1 MAEMN
6 TGSQGAPQGGN
17 DRGGNNRG
25 GGNDR
30 GGNNRGGGP
39 RNDRNREEQSRTG
52 DPDLKEKVVA
62 INRVAKVV
70 KGGRRFSFSAIVVV
84 GDGKGTVGFG
94 LGKANEVTDAIA
106 KGIDDAKKNLQKVP
120 MYKHTVPHV
129 MEGRFGGGHVLVQ
142 PAAAGTG
149 VIAGGAMRAV
159 FESAGIKD
167 VLAKSKGSSNP
178 HNVVKA
184 TFEALNKMRDPLQIA
199 QARGISLSRVFNG

>member
-1 MAEMN
+1 MAEYN
-6 TGSQGAPQGGN
+6 NNNRGGAAGGN

-25 GGNDR
+25 GNDRRGNDR
-30 GGNNRGGGP
+30 GGRG
-39 RNDRNREEQSRTG
+39 NDNAVQG
-52 DPDLKEKVVA
+52 DSDFKEKVVA

-84 GDGKGTVGFG
+84 GDGKGNVGYG

-106 KGIDDAKKNLQKVP
+106 KGIDDAKKNVVKVP
-120 MYKHTVPHV
+120 LYKHTVPHV
-129 MEGRFGGGHVLVQ
+129 MEGRYGGGFVLVQ

-184 TFEALNKMRDPLQIA
+184 TFAALAKMRDPMQIA